1 MLELTSVL
9 SITISSLAHIL
20 VFGIKFFVVSQDL
33 RKNSS
38 WMANYIF
45 EASNYYIVVYPLFII
60 LMS

>member
-1 MLELTSVL
+1 MLELTSVF

-20 VFGIKFFVVSQDL
+20 IFGIKFFVVSQDL

-45 EASNYYIVVYPLFII
+45 EA
-60 LMS
+60 